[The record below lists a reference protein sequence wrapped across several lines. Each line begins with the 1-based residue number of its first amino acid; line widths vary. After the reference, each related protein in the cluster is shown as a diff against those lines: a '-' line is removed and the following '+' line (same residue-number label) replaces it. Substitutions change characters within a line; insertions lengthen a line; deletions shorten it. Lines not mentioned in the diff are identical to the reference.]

1 MADIY
6 YINGIRL
13 DKTEEHIQFVRV
25 RKAVSNEHFVVPREF
40 VAQLIQTGVS
50 FKSRYHDGNSW
61 QTGADV
67 EVYED
72 VFLRANRNSTAKDNL
87 RNLPQV

>member
-1 MADIY
+1 MADLY

-13 DKTEEHIQFVRV
+13 DKTGEHIELVRV
-25 RKAVSNEHFVVPREF
+25 RKEGSNEKFIVPREF

-50 FKSRYHDGNSW
+50 FKSRYYDGKEW
-61 QTGADV
+61 KTGADV
-67 EVYED
+67 EVFED

-87 RNLPQV
+87 RNLRLV

>member
-1 MADIY
+1 MADVY

-13 DKTEEHIQFVRV
+13 DKTEEHIEFVRV
-25 RKAVSNEHFVVPREF
+25 RKVGSDEHFIVPREF

-50 FKSRYHDGNSW
+50 FKSRYHDGEEW
-61 QTGADV
+61 KTGADV
-67 EVYED
+67 EVFED

-87 RNLPQV
+87 RNLKQV

>member
-1 MADIY
+1 MADVY
-6 YINGIRL
+6 YINGIKL
-13 DKTEEHIQFVRV
+13 DKAEEHIESVRV
-25 RKAVSNEHFVVPREF
+25 RKSVSNEHFIVPREF

-50 FKSRYHDGNSW
+50 FKSRYYDGKGW